1 MRNFAEI
8 IRKKMNDM
16 NHKETLGA
24 KDYIETEKGLEN
36 EQAEGLKV
44 GDSGFAGEEVSNH
57 ETDEEGLLESD
68 ITGNGVGA
76 TDFNAGDSKQEGGT
90 EASAEGKNSSLTE
103 AEQLKKDLAES
114 NDKYLRLAAEF
125 DNFRKR
131 TMRERSEMLKTA
143 GKDVLV
149 AVIPVID
156 DFERAERSMQQ
167 ATDLNA
173 VKEGLALI
181 YSKFKTILTQQG
193 LKEMVSIGQPFD
205 TDRHEA
211 ITNVPAPSAGMK
223 GKVLDET
230 EKGYMIGD
238 KVIRF
243 AKVVV
248 GQ

>member
-8 IRKKMNDM
+8 IRKKMNDI
-16 NHKETLGA
+16 NQKETSGT
-24 KDYIETEKGLEN
+24 KDYIEKEKSLEN
-36 EQAEGLKV
+36 ESVEELKV
-44 GDSGFAGEEVSNH
+44 GDSGFVNEEVSDR
-57 ETDEEGLLESD
+57 ETYGEGILESD
-68 ITGNGVGA
+68 ITGDGAGA
-76 TDFNAGDSKQEGGT
+76 TDFNSGEPKPKEET
-90 EASAEGKNSSLTE
+90 SLTE
-103 AEQLKKDLAES
+103 AERLKKDLAES

-156 DFERAERSMQQ
+156 DFERAERSMQK

-193 LKEMVSIGQPFD
+193 LKEMVSVGQPFD